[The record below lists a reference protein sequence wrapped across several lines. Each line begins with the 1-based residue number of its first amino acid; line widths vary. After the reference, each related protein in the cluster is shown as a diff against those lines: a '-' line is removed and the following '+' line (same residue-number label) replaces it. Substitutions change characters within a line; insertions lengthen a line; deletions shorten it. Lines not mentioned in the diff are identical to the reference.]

1 MLVEVIGNGRNR
13 FVLADQDGN
22 VLGLY
27 TLPDQGIGFFCQL
40 LQHGFG
46 IRLFL
51 VVGQECQFDVT
62 FFVFP
67 GCLLAYVTVSIKQL
81 GTRIALFSFVAV
93 VQNLTGCREQSVVE
107 ADDVGLTAPVGSQT
121 AFSDPETRIISQPGQ
136 NLPVSVS
143 PPVNALFD
151 ITDDQTSFFLCEA
164 FL

>member
-1 MLVEVIGNGRNR
+1 MSTLALEEFTMLH
-13 FVLADQDGN
+13 DGKAMDCAA
-22 VLGLY
+22 Y
-27 TLPDQGIGFFCQL
+27 CCT
-40 LQHGFG
+40 
-46 IRLFL
+46 
-51 VVGQECQFDVT
+51 T
-62 FFVFP
+62 FIV

-121 AFSDPETRIISQPGQ
+121 AFPDPETRIISQPGQ